1 MSETNIV
8 GKRINKLQQDINDL
22 ITEFTEETGLFV
34 NIDSPGFVYNI
45 HLDYSGYADKFR
57 VEVKPA

>member
-1 MSETNIV
+1 MSETNIA

-34 NIDSPGFVYNI
+34 NIDSPGFVYDVALRI
-45 HLDYSGYADKFR
+45 KGYKDRFR
-57 VEVKPA
+57 IEVVTS